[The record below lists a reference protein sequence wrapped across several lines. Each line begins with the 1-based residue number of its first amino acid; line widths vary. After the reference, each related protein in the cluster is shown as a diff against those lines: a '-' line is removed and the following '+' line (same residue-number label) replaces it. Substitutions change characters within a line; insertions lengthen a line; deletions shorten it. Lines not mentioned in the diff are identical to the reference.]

1 MAEVQDTPVIQRLK
15 QFIASTGL
23 SSTQFADKAMIS
35 RPTLSQLLHGRSK
48 SINNQILSK
57 LYENFPSLDILWLL
71 FGQGSMTNEFPEG
84 LSDTQEICD
93 DVDGSIDSCS
103 DTMSINDTAAAQ
115 DHSEPSQVHQETFE
129 QVLAAKR
136 AIDVARTGSLAHP
149 QTKKEIS
156 SIIVL
161 YTDGSFERFV
171 AH

>member
-1 MAEVQDTPVIQRLK
+1 MAEAQDTPVIQRLK

-71 FGQGSMTNEFPEG
+71 FGQGSMTNDFPEE
-84 LSDTQEICD
+84 LSDTQEISD
-93 DVDGSIDSCS
+93 DVDGSIDSG

-115 DHSEPSQVHQETFE
+115 DPPEPSQGHHETFE

-149 QTKKEIS
+149 QTRKEIS

-161 YTDGSFERFV
+161 YNDGSFERFV

>member
-1 MAEVQDTPVIQRLK
+1 MIDAQDTPVIQRLK

-57 LYENFPSLDILWLL
+57 LYENFPTLDILWLL
-71 FGQGSMTNEFPEG
+71 FGQGDMTNEFPEEPTDAQEVSDDSSVEASSPQD
-84 LSDTQEICD
+84 LSET
-93 DVDGSIDSCS
+93 
-103 DTMSINDTAAAQ
+103 
-115 DHSEPSQVHQETFE
+115 SQAHHETFE

-136 AIDVARTGSLAHP
+136 AIDVARTDSMTHS

-161 YTDGSFERFV
+161 YTDGSFERFI

>member
-1 MAEVQDTPVIQRLK
+1 MTEVQDTPVIQRLK

-57 LYENFPSLDILWLL
+57 LYENFPTLDILWLL

-84 LSDTQEICD
+84 PSDTQEVSEV
-93 DVDGSIDSCS
+93 VDGSIDSGVDS
-103 DTMSINDTAAAQ
+103 MVLNDNPVPQ
-115 DHSEPSQVHQETFE
+115 DPSVQSQPHHETFE

>member
-93 DVDGSIDSCS
+93 DVDGSIDSCG
-103 DTMSINDTAAAQ
+103 DTMSINDSAAAQ
-115 DHSEPSQVHQETFE
+115 DPSEPSQVHQETFE

-149 QTKKEIS
+149 QTRKEMS

-161 YTDGSFERFV
+161 YNDGSFERFV